1 MKQVRA
7 PGAILAS
14 PQADERSDRMTQYD
28 TREPDVSGWA
38 VAGITFGAT
47 ILLLVGIF
55 EIIAGLAAIFDD
67 DFYVITQN
75 YAFDLDTTAWG
86 WIHLI
91 LGILLVLTA
100 WGLYAGQAWA
110 AVTAIVLAVL
120 SAVANFFFI
129 PYYPFWS
136 ILMIALAV
144 WVIWALTRPGAVT
157 RA

>member
-1 MKQVRA
+1 
-7 PGAILAS
+7 
-14 PQADERSDRMTQYD
+14 MTQYD

-38 VAGITFGAT
+38 VAGITFAAT

-75 YAFDLDTTAWG
+75 YAFDL
-86 WIHLI
+86 
-91 LGILLVLTA
+91 VLTA

-110 AVTAIVLAVL
+110 AVTAIVVAVL

-144 WVIWALTRPGAVT
+144 WVIWALTRPGALT
-157 RA
+157 RG